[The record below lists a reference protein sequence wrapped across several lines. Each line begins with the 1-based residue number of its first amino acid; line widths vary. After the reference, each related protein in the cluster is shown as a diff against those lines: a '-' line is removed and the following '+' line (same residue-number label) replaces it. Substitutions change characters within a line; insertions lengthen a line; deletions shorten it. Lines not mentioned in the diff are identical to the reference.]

1 MTPENEAKKQ
11 YLLRYRQ
18 AEREIRLLHEELAQ
32 LESMAVRVTP
42 SYSGEAHGSGSGS
55 RVESATEKINDCK
68 AEINQ
73 TTSTAMDIRREVMAA
88 IATVPD
94 GRLRELLRRRYILGQ
109 KWEQIA
115 WEMDLEFR
123 QTFYLHNRAL
133 TKLTIETHI
142 SSVL

>member
-55 RVESATEKINDCK
+55 RVESATEKIDACK
-68 AEINQ
+68 AEIDQ
-73 TTSTAMDIRREVMAA
+73 ALLAQMDIRREITAKIRGIPGQA
-88 IATVPD
+88 
-94 GRLRELLRRRYILGQ
+94 LREVLRRYYILGMT
-109 KWEQIA
+109 WEEVAVSMHYSQ
-115 WEMDLEFR
+115 
-123 QTFYLHNRAL
+123 AL
-133 TKLTIETHI
+133 AQMML
-142 SSVL
+142 

>member
-55 RVESATEKINDCK
+55 RVESATEKIDACK

-73 TTSTAMDIRREVMAA
+73 ATSTAMDIQREVMAA

-115 WEMDLEFR
+115 WEMSLEFR
-123 QTFYLHNRAL
+123 WVRRLHGRAIAVL
-133 TKLTIETHI
+133 TLESPPK
-142 SSVL
+142 SVL

>member
-55 RVESATEKINDCK
+55 RVESATEKIDACK
-68 AEINQ
+68 AEIDQ
-73 TTSTAMDIRREVMAA
+73 ALLAQMDIRREITAKIRGIPGQA
-88 IATVPD
+88 
-94 GRLRELLRRRYILGQ
+94 LREVLRRYYILGMT
-109 KWEQIA
+109 WEEVA
-115 WEMDLEFR
+115 VHMHYSYMHVCR
-123 QTFYLHNRAL
+123 LHEQAL
-133 TKLTIETHI
+133 AQMRL
-142 SSVL
+142 

>member
-55 RVESATEKINDCK
+55 RVESATEKIDACK
-68 AEINQ
+68 AEIDQ
-73 TTSTAMDIRREVMAA
+73 ALLAQMDIRREITAKIRGIPGQA
-88 IATVPD
+88 
-94 GRLRELLRRRYILGQ
+94 LREVLRRYYILGMT
-109 KWEQIA
+109 WEEVAVSMHYSYMQVNRLI
-115 WEMDLEFR
+115 
-123 QTFYLHNRAL
+123 NRAL
-133 TKLTIETHI
+133 DTLP
-142 SSVL
+142 L

>member
-73 TTSTAMDIRREVMAA
+73 ATSTAMDIRREVMAA

-123 QTFYLHNRAL
+123 QTFHLHNRAL

>member
-68 AEINQ
+68 AEIDQAILAQMN
-73 TTSTAMDIRREVMAA
+73 IRREITAKIRGIPGQA
-88 IATVPD
+88 
-94 GRLRELLRRRYILGQ
+94 LREVLRRYYILGMT
-109 KWEQIA
+109 WEEVAVSMHYSYMQVC
-115 WEMDLEFR
+115 R
-123 QTFYLHNRAL
+123 LHGQAL
-133 TKLTIETHI
+133 AQMML
-142 SSVL
+142 

>member
-73 TTSTAMDIRREVMAA
+73 ATSTAMDIRREVMAA
-88 IATVPD
+88 IETVPD

-123 QTFYLHNRAL
+123 QTFHLHNRAL
-133 TKLTIETHI
+133 TQLTIETHI
-142 SSVL
+142 SDVL

>member
-32 LESMAVRVTP
+32 LESMAVRATP

-73 TTSTAMDIRREVMAA
+73 ATSTAMDIRREVMAA

-123 QTFYLHNRAL
+123 QTFHLHNRAL
-133 TKLTIETHI
+133 TQLTIETHI
-142 SSVL
+142 SDVL

>member
-55 RVESATEKINDCK
+55 RVESATEKIDACK
-68 AEINQ
+68 AEIDQ
-73 TTSTAMDIRREVMAA
+73 ALLDQMDIRREITAKIRGIPGQA
-88 IATVPD
+88 
-94 GRLRELLRRRYILGQ
+94 LREVLRRYYILGMT
-109 KWEQIA
+109 WEEVAVSMHYSYMQVC
-115 WEMDLEFR
+115 R
-123 QTFYLHNRAL
+123 LHGQAL
-133 TKLTIETHI
+133 AQMML
-142 SSVL
+142 